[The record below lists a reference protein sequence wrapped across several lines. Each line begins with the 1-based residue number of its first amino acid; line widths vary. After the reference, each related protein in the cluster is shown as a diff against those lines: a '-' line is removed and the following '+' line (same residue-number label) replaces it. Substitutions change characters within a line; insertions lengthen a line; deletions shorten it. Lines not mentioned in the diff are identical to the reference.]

1 MPKHMAKMCLQ
12 ATFSTTVDVIGQQQ
26 ASSFFLFA
34 MWEEKTKEINEKLNE
49 ILHI

>member
-26 ASSFFLFA
+26 ASSFLPC
-34 MWEEKTKEINEKLNE
+34 EKGKQKKSMQKSKE